1 SGARCEEFFYLTV
14 GNHGGPTCLRPHKK
28 GPLRS
33 RGLRLYR
40 SGGSASAFGGRGQGL
55 QTVPAPALP
64 PAGNVASDAPSR
76 EAMNPCG
83 LFLEDVARGAGGPRE
98 VATPPRPRAARR
110 RGRR

>member
-1 SGARCEEFFYLTV
+1 M
-14 GNHGGPTCLRPHKK
+14 PLRMQNKS
-28 GPLRS
+28 PLRS

-64 PAGNVASDAPSR
+64 PAGSVSSGAPWR

-83 LFLEDVARGAGGPRE
+83 LFLEDVARCAGG
-98 VATPPRPRAARR
+98 AAR
-110 RGRR
+110 